1 MKVLQFT
8 FGAFVEILGRSDGT
22 GKVIANGRAF
32 DARCE
37 GRTEADALT
46 GLAEYYESV
55 ARELHYQARLANR
68 LWDVSYTS
76 IPTTYN
82 SPQTVTVRA
91 ANEAEA
97 EETATRKLG
106 QSVVVNSVTFNGG
119 AL

>member
-1 MKVLQFT
+1 
-8 FGAFVEILGRSDGT
+8 
-22 GKVIANGRAF
+22 
-32 DARCE
+32 
-37 GRTEADALT
+37 
-46 GLAEYYESV
+46 
-55 ARELHYQARLANR
+55 
-68 LWDVSYTS
+68 VSYTS